1 MPDKRY
7 MVSLDQRRPARDA
20 IVDLFQVVLALVCQR
35 PVKSTVQRRRRFR
48 CQREPIANQF
58 G

>member
-1 MPDKRY
+1 MPAKRY
-7 MVSLDQRRPARDA
+7 LVSPDHRGPARGA
-20 IVDLFQVVLALVCQR
+20 IVDLFQVVLALVYQK